1 MSGRMREERI
11 EENLHFKM
19 TSSGKSER
27 NATRFE
33 SVAERA
39 EALPMEGTATA
50 ATTELTAAC
59 FSIRLLKFWQ
69 CKALLIASNASLSMA

>member
-1 MSGRMREERI
+1 MREERI

-27 NATRFE
+27 NATRFD

-39 EALPMEGTATA
+39 EALPLLGTATA
-50 ATTELTAAC
+50 ATAELMAAC

-69 CKALLIASNASLSMA
+69 KNALLIASHTSLPMA